1 MKKIILITIISILS
15 LSCSEKN
22 NSEKIER
29 LQIEND
35 SLKSILSELGEKYI
49 FDSIAIRDIPNY
61 KNTYKLTSK
70 VSGEI
75 VFVGYNIGENTS
87 VIMVD
92 SFSYNPKRLY
102 NPDTLELKNGGFIYE
117 TELTSDRTY
126 LKGVLEMKS
135 NYGKEYEGVYN
146 TVIGTKKN

>member
-1 MKKIILITIISILS
+1 MDFKKQGYTF
-15 LSCSEKN
+15 
-22 NSEKIER
+22 
-29 LQIEND
+29 
-35 SLKSILSELGEKYI
+35 LK
-49 FDSIAIRDIPNY
+49 DIPNY
-61 KNTYKLTSK
+61 KNTYKLNSK

-75 VFVGYNIGENTS
+75 VFVGYNIGENKS

-92 SFSYNPKRLY
+92 CFSYNPKRLY

-126 LKGVLEMKS
+126 LRGVLEMKS